1 MNKAYDRINW
11 ENYPS
16 DKTPINESNL
26 NKIDSATDTL
36 DNRIISL
43 DNTKATKTEV
53 ATLVQ
58 DVTFEEKTGI
68 ITIVKKNGSKVTI
81 DTQMEKIAI
90 NFSYDVNTQKIILT
104 LIDGT
109 KQYIDLAA
117 LITQYEF
124 LDTDTIAF
132 SINSSG
138 KVEAIVKEGSIKE
151 KHLQPNY
158 LADIKV
164 EVAKA
169 QASSTSASNSAKE
182 AKTSETNAKASQ
194 NAAQTSA
201 TNANNYAIKSQSYAV
216 GNTGSRT
223 GENTDNAKYYNQ
235 QASNSKTS
243 ALNSATSASN
253 SASKAE
259 SSATS
264 ASNSASKAESSAT
277 TATNKATLAS
287 NSAQNA
293 STSEANAKK
302 YYEQTKSISATVAG
316 AVTGV
321 KGNAETTYRTG
332 GVNLTPANIG
342 ALPSNGNAVSATKL
356 ATARNINGIKFDG
369 TSDIQLPL
377 YYSYSFGVT
386 QNVTYY
392 SSFCRMNKTNKE
404 SECETTVLV
413 TATGNF
419 GGTVPGTYLI
429 SMSNRGQKATMT
441 VVCLQKSSQAD
452 LTFGY
457 YSDDTYF
464 YFGVIRP
471 TYSYSTNL
479 TVLSKSASAETG
491 KFLNSTTKPTNW
503 VDVAIA
509 NSIGGNASTVNGH
522 TVNADVPANAK
533 FTDTTYSTG
542 NTSTLGLTKLYTGI
556 GTATDGTMTQSAIKS
571 ALDNKLSISGGA
583 VTGDIIPNTN
593 ELINL
598 GHKDKKWDNVWV
610 HCVEADYINAQDG
623 IRGNLTG
630 NADTATKAVKDNAGD
645 NIITSYRKRM
655 GSVPNNDFNNATV
668 EGVYTYGSSTGIA
681 NSYTNGGIWGTLEV
695 FNNGYNS
702 TQGVAGTVIHQ
713 IAFTTN
719 NQIYFRQRINSSD
732 WTLWK
737 ELTTKFSDG
746 KIKVTN
752 PAYSKGYVCAW
763 VDSEGGNLE
772 IQSSDGATTYQ
783 IDASNNDIIR
793 IFSNNSDGSHKFLK
807 FNGKTGVLSA
817 DGGFAGNASTVNGHT
832 VNADVPANAK
842 FTDTNTWRG
851 IQNNLTS
858 DSTTD
863 CLSAAQGKALANGS
877 ARDNTKLSLTGGTI
891 TGTIISSLATNTYL
905 NGNKGVAIINSTAS
919 AGIYTMLAKMN
930 SADGYFTQGVYG
942 KKYLLQYTTKS
953 TVDSNSNSVTKSITL
968 LDEDGSSSFAF
979 SNHTHANFVKSGMTA
994 KAGLVPA
1001 PSTTPGTTKY
1011 LREDGTWQV
1020 PPNTNTTYAAGTGI
1034 GLSNTTFYNTG
1045 VRSIATGSTNG
1056 SVAVN
1061 TNGTVADVKVKGLNT
1076 LAYASGTWNK
1086 LTGKNCTLW
1095 YNEVAVYLEISA
1107 QIVNLTEYGG
1117 TASNKTIVVLPTNV
1131 IPTKD
1136 VFLGTISALNSAW
1149 VPLNKA
1155 VMCNINYNSRNLTLR
1170 PTEALI
1176 NVVLNLTAMF
1186 PRSLFTIT

>member
-16 DKTPINESNL
+16 DETPINESNL

-223 GENTDNAKYYNQ
+223 DENTDNAKYYNQ

-243 ALNSATSASN
+243 ALNSATNASN
-253 SASKAE
+253 
-259 SSATS
+259 SATS
-264 ASNSASKAESSAT
+264 ASSSASKAESSAT

-302 YYEQTKSISATVAG
+302 YYEQTKSISNTVAG

-342 ALPSNGNAVSATKL
+342 AVSIEDFNNLKIGGRNLVRNGDFAQGNGVFSSCWTNWGLPSAREYVTLNGKKWCHIKGTGTALHQGISQNTGILIEKNTQYTISARVKGSKDNQTFTLGIHWLIDKTISAQNWKDFIVNATDTL
-356 ATARNINGIKFDG
+356 INVTF
-369 TSDIQLPL
+369 TSPNSDINTFNLMLGVSNTTTVYEVYFTDIKLEKGNKITAYSPAYEDYLPL
-377 YYSYSFGVT
+377 
-386 QNVTYY
+386 N
-392 SSFCRMNKTNKE
+392 
-404 SECETTVLV
+404 
-413 TATGNF
+413 
-419 GGTVPGTYLI
+419 GGTV
-429 SMSNRGQKATMT
+429 N
-441 VVCLQKSSQAD
+441 
-452 LTFGY
+452 
-457 YSDDTYF
+457 
-464 YFGVIRP
+464 
-471 TYSYSTNL
+471 
-479 TVLSKSASAETG
+479 
-491 KFLNSTTKPTNW
+491 
-503 VDVAIA
+503 
-509 NSIGGNASTVNGH
+509 
-522 TVNADVPANAK
+522 
-533 FTDTTYSTG
+533 
-542 NTSTLGLTKLYTGI
+542 
-556 GTATDGTMTQSAIKS
+556 
-571 ALDNKLSISGGA
+571 
-583 VTGDIIPNTN
+583 GDIVPDKDETYD
-593 ELINL
+593 L
-598 GHKDKKWDNVWV
+598 GHEDKKWDNILAHTLEV
-610 HCVEADYINAQDG
+610 DYVNAQDG

-719 NQIYFRQRINSSD
+719 NQIYFRQRINASD

-737 ELTTKFSDG
+737 ELTSKSSNG
-746 KIKVTN
+746 EIKVTN
-752 PAYSKGYVCAW
+752 PTYSKGYVRAW

-772 IQSSDGATTYQ
+772 IQSPDGATTYQ
-783 IDASNNDIIR
+783 IDAYNNDIIR

-817 DGGFAGNASTVNGHT
+817 DGGFAGNASTVNKHT

-842 FTDTNTWRG
+842 FTDTNT
-851 IQNNLTS
+851 
-858 DSTTD
+858 
-863 CLSAAQGKALANGS
+863 
-877 ARDNTKLSLTGGTI
+877 
-891 TGTIISSLATNTYL
+891 TY
-905 NGNKGVAIINSTAS
+905 S
-919 AGIYTMLAKMN
+919 
-930 SADGYFTQGVYG
+930 
-942 KKYLLQYTTKS
+942 
-953 TVDSNSNSVTKSITL
+953 
-968 LDEDGSSSFAF
+968 
-979 SNHTHANFVKSGMTA
+979 
-994 KAGLVPA
+994 
-1001 PSTTPGTTKY
+1001 
-1011 LREDGTWQV
+1011 
-1020 PPNTNTTYAAGTGI
+1020 AGTGI

-1086 LTGKNCTLW
+1086 LTGTNCAVY

-1107 QIVNLTEYGG
+1107 QGVNLTEYGG
-1117 TASNKTIVVLPTNV
+1117 TATNKTIVVLPTNV
-1131 IPTKD
+1131 TPTKG
-1136 VFLGTISALNSAW
+1136 VYLGVIAALNSAW
-1149 VPLNKA
+1149 LPLNKL
-1155 VMCNINYNSRNLTLR
+1155 VLCNINYNSRNLTLR
-1170 PTEALI
+1170 PTEALT

>member
-1 MNKAYDRINW
+1 MNKAYIRINW

-16 DKTPINESNL
+16 DETPINESNL

-223 GENTDNAKYYNQ
+223 DENTDNAKYYNQ

-243 ALNSATSASN
+243 ALNSATNASNSATSASS

-264 ASNSASKAESSAT
+264 ASSSASKAESSAT

-302 YYEQTKSISATVAG
+302 YYEQTKSISDTVAG

-342 ALPSNGNAVSATKL
+342 AVSIEDFNNLKIGGRNLVRNGDFAQGNGVFSSCWTNWGLPSTREYVTLNGKKWCHIKGTGTDLHQGISQNTGILIEKNTQYTISARVKGSKDNQIFTLGVHWLIDKTISAQNWKDFIVNATDTL
-356 ATARNINGIKFDG
+356 INVTF
-369 TSDIQLPL
+369 TSPNSDINTFNLMLGVSNTTTVYEVYFTDIKLEKGNKITAYSPAYEDYLPL
-377 YYSYSFGVT
+377 
-386 QNVTYY
+386 N
-392 SSFCRMNKTNKE
+392 
-404 SECETTVLV
+404 
-413 TATGNF
+413 
-419 GGTVPGTYLI
+419 GGT
-429 SMSNRGQKATMT
+429 
-441 VVCLQKSSQAD
+441 
-452 LTFGY
+452 
-457 YSDDTYF
+457 
-464 YFGVIRP
+464 
-471 TYSYSTNL
+471 
-479 TVLSKSASAETG
+479 
-491 KFLNSTTKPTNW
+491 
-503 VDVAIA
+503 
-509 NSIGGNASTVNGH
+509 
-522 TVNADVPANAK
+522 
-533 FTDTTYSTG
+533 
-542 NTSTLGLTKLYTGI
+542 
-556 GTATDGTMTQSAIKS
+556 IK
-571 ALDNKLSISGGA
+571 
-583 VTGDIIPNTN
+583 GDIIPSTN
-593 ELINL
+593 EYIDL
-598 GHKDKKWDNVWV
+598 GNSDKKWDNIWAHTLEV
-610 HCVEADYINAQDG
+610 DYVNAQDG

-630 NADTATKAVKDNAGD
+630 NADTATKAVKDSAGD

-719 NQIYFRQRINSSD
+719 NQIYFRQRINAWD
-732 WTLWK
+732 WTPWK
-737 ELTTKFSDG
+737 ELTSKFSNG
-746 KIKVTN
+746 EIKVTN
-752 PAYSKGYVCAW
+752 PAYSKGYVRAW

-772 IQSSDGATTYQ
+772 IQSPDGSTTYQ
-783 IDASNNDIIR
+783 IDAYSNDIIR
-793 IFSNNSDGSHKFLK
+793 IFSSNSDGSHKFLK

-832 VNADVPANAK
+832 INADVPANAK
-842 FTDTNTWRG
+842 FTDTNT
-851 IQNNLTS
+851 
-858 DSTTD
+858 
-863 CLSAAQGKALANGS
+863 
-877 ARDNTKLSLTGGTI
+877 
-891 TGTIISSLATNTYL
+891 TY
-905 NGNKGVAIINSTAS
+905 S
-919 AGIYTMLAKMN
+919 
-930 SADGYFTQGVYG
+930 
-942 KKYLLQYTTKS
+942 
-953 TVDSNSNSVTKSITL
+953 
-968 LDEDGSSSFAF
+968 
-979 SNHTHANFVKSGMTA
+979 
-994 KAGLVPA
+994 
-1001 PSTTPGTTKY
+1001 
-1011 LREDGTWQV
+1011 
-1020 PPNTNTTYAAGTGI
+1020 AGTGI
-1034 GLSNTTFYNTG
+1034 GLSNTTFYNAG

-1056 SVAVN
+1056 TMAVN
-1061 TNGTVADVKVKGLNT
+1061 TNGTVVDVKVKGLDA

-1086 LTGKNCTLW
+1086 LTGTNCTLW

-1107 QIVNLTEYGG
+1107 QNVNLTEYGSSA
-1117 TASNKTIVVLPTNV
+1117 TNKTVVVLPTNV
-1131 IPTKD
+1131 MPTKGIYIG
-1136 VFLGTISALNSAW
+1136 VIAALNSAW
-1149 VPLNKA
+1149 LPLNKL
-1155 VMCNINYNSRNLTLR
+1155 VLCNINYNTRNITLR
-1170 PTEALI
+1170 PTEALS

>member
-1 MNKAYDRINW
+1 MNKAYIRINW

-16 DKTPINESNL
+16 DETPINETNL

-68 ITIVKKNGSKVTI
+68 ITIIKKNGSKITI

-223 GENTDNAKYYNQ
+223 DENTDNAKYYNQ

-243 ALNSATSASN
+243 ALNSATNASNSATSASN

-264 ASNSASKAESSAT
+264 ASSSASKAESSAT

-302 YYEQTKSISATVAG
+302 YYEQTKSISDTVAG

-342 ALPSNGNAVSATKL
+342 AVSIEDFNNLKIGGRNLVRNGDFAQGNGVFSSCWTNWGLPSAREYVTLNGKKWCHIKGTGTALHQGISQNTGILIEKNTQYTISARVKGSKDNQTFTLGIHWLIDKTISAQNWKDFIVNATDTL
-356 ATARNINGIKFDG
+356 INVTF
-369 TSDIQLPL
+369 TSPNSDINTFNLMLGVSNTTTVYEVYFTDIKLEKGNKITAYSPAYEDYLPL
-377 YYSYSFGVT
+377 
-386 QNVTYY
+386 N
-392 SSFCRMNKTNKE
+392 
-404 SECETTVLV
+404 
-413 TATGNF
+413 
-419 GGTVPGTYLI
+419 GGTV
-429 SMSNRGQKATMT
+429 N
-441 VVCLQKSSQAD
+441 
-452 LTFGY
+452 
-457 YSDDTYF
+457 
-464 YFGVIRP
+464 
-471 TYSYSTNL
+471 
-479 TVLSKSASAETG
+479 
-491 KFLNSTTKPTNW
+491 
-503 VDVAIA
+503 
-509 NSIGGNASTVNGH
+509 
-522 TVNADVPANAK
+522 
-533 FTDTTYSTG
+533 
-542 NTSTLGLTKLYTGI
+542 
-556 GTATDGTMTQSAIKS
+556 
-571 ALDNKLSISGGA
+571 
-583 VTGDIIPNTN
+583 GDIVPDKDETY
-593 ELINL
+593 NL
-598 GHKDKKWDNVWV
+598 GHEDKKWDNIWAHTLEV
-610 HCVEADYINAQDG
+610 DYVNAQDG

-630 NADTATKAVKDNAGD
+630 NADTATKAVKDSAGD

-681 NSYTNGGIWGTLEV
+681 NSYTNGGIWGILEV

-713 IAFTTN
+713 IA
-719 NQIYFRQRINSSD
+719 
-732 WTLWK
+732 
-737 ELTTKFSDG
+737 
-746 KIKVTN
+746 
-752 PAYSKGYVCAW
+752 
-763 VDSEGGNLE
+763 
-772 IQSSDGATTYQ
+772 
-783 IDASNNDIIR
+783 
-793 IFSNNSDGSHKFLK
+793 
-807 FNGKTGVLSA
+807 
-817 DGGFAGNASTVNGHT
+817 
-832 VNADVPANAK
+832 
-842 FTDTNTWRG
+842 
-851 IQNNLTS
+851 
-858 DSTTD
+858 
-863 CLSAAQGKALANGS
+863 
-877 ARDNTKLSLTGGTI
+877 
-891 TGTIISSLATNTYL
+891 
-905 NGNKGVAIINSTAS
+905 
-919 AGIYTMLAKMN
+919 
-930 SADGYFTQGVYG
+930 
-942 KKYLLQYTTKS
+942 
-953 TVDSNSNSVTKSITL
+953 
-968 LDEDGSSSFAF
+968 
-979 SNHTHANFVKSGMTA
+979 
-994 KAGLVPA
+994 
-1001 PSTTPGTTKY
+1001 
-1011 LREDGTWQV
+1011 
-1020 PPNTNTTYAAGTGI
+1020 
-1034 GLSNTTFYNTG
+1034 
-1045 VRSIATGSTNG
+1045 
-1056 SVAVN
+1056 
-1061 TNGTVADVKVKGLNT
+1061 
-1076 LAYASGTWNK
+1076 
-1086 LTGKNCTLW
+1086 
-1095 YNEVAVYLEISA
+1095 
-1107 QIVNLTEYGG
+1107 
-1117 TASNKTIVVLPTNV
+1117 
-1131 IPTKD
+1131 
-1136 VFLGTISALNSAW
+1136 
-1149 VPLNKA
+1149 
-1155 VMCNINYNSRNLTLR
+1155 
-1170 PTEALI
+1170 
-1176 NVVLNLTAMF
+1176 
-1186 PRSLFTIT
+1186 

>member
-1 MNKAYDRINW
+1 MKKYKNDNPEFSSEIDIVEVTDPNHADNINKADKEIF
-11 ENYPS
+11 EN
-16 DKTPINESNL
+16 
-26 NKIDSATDTL
+26 
-36 DNRIISL
+36 
-43 DNTKATKTEV
+43 
-53 ATLVQ
+53 TLVNRQ
-58 DVTFEEKTGI
+58 DIQQLEKNKVDKVAGKQLSTNDYTTAEKNKLNGI
-68 ITIVKKNGSKVTI
+68 A
-81 DTQMEKIAI
+81 EK
-90 NFSYDVNTQKIILT
+90 
-104 LIDGT
+104 
-109 KQYIDLAA
+109 
-117 LITQYEF
+117 
-124 LDTDTIAF
+124 
-132 SINSSG
+132 
-138 KVEAIVKEGSIKE
+138 
-151 KHLQPNY
+151 
-158 LADIKV
+158 
-164 EVAKA
+164 
-169 QASSTSASNSAKE
+169 
-182 AKTSETNAKASQ
+182 
-194 NAAQTSA
+194 
-201 TNANNYAIKSQSYAV
+201 ANNYVHPTSHPANMIEQDTTHRFVSDTEKTNWDDANDKKHTHSNKTILDGITSTLI
-216 GNTGSRT
+216 NTWNTVANKLDKT
-223 GENTDNAKYYNQ
+223 GD
-235 QASNSKTS
+235 ASNTT
-243 ALNSATSASN
+243 NTI
-253 SASKAE
+253 
-259 SSATS
+259 
-264 ASNSASKAESSAT
+264 T
-277 TATNKATLAS
+277 TA
-287 NSAQNA
+287 
-293 STSEANAKK
+293 ST
-302 YYEQTKSISATVAG
+302 
-316 AVTGV
+316 
-321 KGNAETTYRTG
+321 R
-332 GVNLTPANIG
+332 
-342 ALPSNGNAVSATKL
+342 
-356 ATARNINGIKFDG
+356 
-369 TSDIQLPL
+369 
-377 YYSYSFGVT
+377 
-386 QNVTYY
+386 
-392 SSFCRMNKTNKE
+392 
-404 SECETTVLV
+404 
-413 TATGNF
+413 
-419 GGTVPGTYLI
+419 
-429 SMSNRGQKATMT
+429 
-441 VVCLQKSSQAD
+441 
-452 LTFGY
+452 
-457 YSDDTYF
+457 
-464 YFGVIRP
+464 
-471 TYSYSTNL
+471 TNL
-479 TVLSKSASAETG
+479 TTGEKLSTSLGKIAKWFSDLKNVAFTG
-491 KFLNSTTKPTNW
+491 SYNDLSDRPTVGNGTITIKQAGTSKGTFTMNQTGDTTIELSDN
-503 VDVAIA
+503 
-509 NSIGGNASTVNGH
+509 N
-522 TVNADVPANAK
+522 
-533 FTDTTYSTG
+533 TTYSTG
-542 NTSTLGLTKLYTGI
+542 NTSISGLTKLYAET
-556 GTATDGTMTQSAIKS
+556 GTAIDGTMTQSAIKS

-593 ELINL
+593 GLIDL
-598 GHKDKKWDNVWV
+598 GHSDKKWDNVWV

-630 NADTATKAVKDNAGD
+630 NADTATKAVKDSAGD
-645 NIITSYRKRM
+645 NIIASYRKRM

-713 IAFTTN
+713 IAFATN
-719 NQIYFRQRINSSD
+719 NQIYFRQRVNSSD

-1045 VRSIATGSTNG
+1045 VRSIATSSTNG

-1086 LTGKNCTLW
+1086 LTGKNRTLW

>member
-1 MNKAYDRINW
+1 
-11 ENYPS
+11 
-16 DKTPINESNL
+16 
-26 NKIDSATDTL
+26 
-36 DNRIISL
+36 
-43 DNTKATKTEV
+43 
-53 ATLVQ
+53 
-58 DVTFEEKTGI
+58 
-68 ITIVKKNGSKVTI
+68 
-81 DTQMEKIAI
+81 MEKIAI

-223 GENTDNAKYYNQ
+223 DENTDNAKYYNQ

-243 ALNSATSASN
+243 ALNSATNASNSATSASN
-253 SASKAE
+253 SASKAESSATSASNSASKAESSATSASSSASKAE

-302 YYEQTKSISATVAG
+302 YYEQTKSISDTVAG

-342 ALPSNGNAVSATKL
+342 AVSIEDFNNLKIGGRNLVRNGDFAQGNGVFSSCWTNWGLPSAREYVTLNGKKWCHIKGTGTALHQGISQNTGILIEKNTQYTISARVKGSKDNQTFTLGIHWLIDKTISAQNWKDFIVNATDTL
-356 ATARNINGIKFDG
+356 INVTF
-369 TSDIQLPL
+369 TSPNSDINTFNLMLGVSNTTTVYEVYFTDIKLEKGNKITAYSPAYEDYLPL
-377 YYSYSFGVT
+377 
-386 QNVTYY
+386 N
-392 SSFCRMNKTNKE
+392 
-404 SECETTVLV
+404 
-413 TATGNF
+413 
-419 GGTVPGTYLI
+419 GGTV
-429 SMSNRGQKATMT
+429 N
-441 VVCLQKSSQAD
+441 
-452 LTFGY
+452 
-457 YSDDTYF
+457 
-464 YFGVIRP
+464 
-471 TYSYSTNL
+471 
-479 TVLSKSASAETG
+479 
-491 KFLNSTTKPTNW
+491 
-503 VDVAIA
+503 
-509 NSIGGNASTVNGH
+509 
-522 TVNADVPANAK
+522 
-533 FTDTTYSTG
+533 
-542 NTSTLGLTKLYTGI
+542 
-556 GTATDGTMTQSAIKS
+556 
-571 ALDNKLSISGGA
+571 
-583 VTGDIIPNTN
+583 GDIVPDKDETYD
-593 ELINL
+593 L
-598 GHKDKKWDNVWV
+598 GHEDKKWDNIWAHTLEV
-610 HCVEADYINAQDG
+610 DYVNAQDG

-630 NADTATKAVKDNAGD
+630 NADTATKAVKDSAGD

-681 NSYTNGGIWGTLEV
+681 NSYTNGGIWGILEV

-719 NQIYFRQRINSSD
+719 NQIYFRQRINAWD
-732 WTLWK
+732 WTPWK
-737 ELTTKFSDG
+737 ELTSKFSNG
-746 KIKVTN
+746 EIKVTN
-752 PAYSKGYVCAW
+752 PAYSKGYVRAW
-763 VDSEGGNLE
+763 VDKEGGNLE
-772 IQSSDGATTYQ
+772 IQSPDGATTYQ
-783 IDASNNDIIR
+783 IDACNNDIIR

-842 FTDTNTWRG
+842 FTDTNT
-851 IQNNLTS
+851 
-858 DSTTD
+858 
-863 CLSAAQGKALANGS
+863 
-877 ARDNTKLSLTGGTI
+877 
-891 TGTIISSLATNTYL
+891 
-905 NGNKGVAIINSTAS
+905 
-919 AGIYTMLAKMN
+919 
-930 SADGYFTQGVYG
+930 
-942 KKYLLQYTTKS
+942 
-953 TVDSNSNSVTKSITL
+953 
-968 LDEDGSSSFAF
+968 
-979 SNHTHANFVKSGMTA
+979 
-994 KAGLVPA
+994 
-1001 PSTTPGTTKY
+1001 
-1011 LREDGTWQV
+1011 
-1020 PPNTNTTYAAGTGI
+1020 TYAAGTGI
-1034 GLSNTTFYNTG
+1034 GLSNTTFYNAG
-1045 VRSIATGSTNG
+1045 VRGVATGSKNG
-1056 SVAVN
+1056 TLAIN
-1061 TNGTVADVKVKGLNT
+1061 TNGTVADVLVKGLNT

-1086 LTGKNCTLW
+1086 LTGTNCTVY

-1107 QIVNLTEYGG
+1107 QGVNLTEYGG
-1117 TASNKTIVVLPTNV
+1117 TATNKTIVVLPTNV
-1131 IPTKD
+1131 TPTKGIY
-1136 VFLGTISALNSAW
+1136 LGIIAALNSAW
-1149 VPLNKA
+1149 VPLNKL
-1155 VMCNINYNSRNLTLR
+1155 VMCNLTYNSRNLTLR
-1170 PTEALI
+1170 PAEALS
-1176 NVVLNLTAMF
+1176 NVVLNITAMF

>member
-1 MNKAYDRINW
+1 MNKAYIRINW

-16 DKTPINESNL
+16 DETPINETNL

-68 ITIVKKNGSKVTI
+68 ITIIKKNGSKITI

-223 GENTDNAKYYNQ
+223 DENTDNAKYYNQ

-243 ALNSATSASN
+243 ALNSATNASN
-253 SASKAE
+253 
-259 SSATS
+259 SATS

-302 YYEQTKSISATVAG
+302 YYEQTKSISDTVAG

-342 ALPSNGNAVSATKL
+342 AVSIEDFNNLKIGGRNLVRNGDFAQGNGVFSSCWTNWGLPSAREYVTLNGKKWCHIKGTGTALHQGISQNTGILIEKNTQYTISARVKGSKDNQTFTLGIHWLIDKTISAQNWKDFIVNATDTL
-356 ATARNINGIKFDG
+356 INVTF
-369 TSDIQLPL
+369 TSPNSDINTFNLMLGVSSTTSAYEVYFTDIKLEKGNKITAYSPAYEDYLPL
-377 YYSYSFGVT
+377 S
-386 QNVTYY
+386 
-392 SSFCRMNKTNKE
+392 
-404 SECETTVLV
+404 
-413 TATGNF
+413 
-419 GGTVPGTYLI
+419 GGTI
-429 SMSNRGQKATMT
+429 
-441 VVCLQKSSQAD
+441 
-452 LTFGY
+452 
-457 YSDDTYF
+457 
-464 YFGVIRP
+464 
-471 TYSYSTNL
+471 
-479 TVLSKSASAETG
+479 
-491 KFLNSTTKPTNW
+491 
-503 VDVAIA
+503 
-509 NSIGGNASTVNGH
+509 
-522 TVNADVPANAK
+522 
-533 FTDTTYSTG
+533 
-542 NTSTLGLTKLYTGI
+542 
-556 GTATDGTMTQSAIKS
+556 
-571 ALDNKLSISGGA
+571 
-583 VTGDIIPNTN
+583 TGDIIPNKN
-593 ELINL
+593 GLIDL
-598 GHKDKKWDNVWV
+598 GHSDKKWDNVWV

-630 NADTATKAVKDNAGD
+630 NADTATKAVKDSAGD

-681 NSYTNGGIWGTLEV
+681 NSYTNGGIWGILEV

-719 NQIYFRQRINSSD
+719 NQIYFRQRINASD

-842 FTDTNTWRG
+842 FTDTNT
-851 IQNNLTS
+851 
-858 DSTTD
+858 
-863 CLSAAQGKALANGS
+863 
-877 ARDNTKLSLTGGTI
+877 
-891 TGTIISSLATNTYL
+891 TY
-905 NGNKGVAIINSTAS
+905 S
-919 AGIYTMLAKMN
+919 
-930 SADGYFTQGVYG
+930 
-942 KKYLLQYTTKS
+942 
-953 TVDSNSNSVTKSITL
+953 
-968 LDEDGSSSFAF
+968 
-979 SNHTHANFVKSGMTA
+979 
-994 KAGLVPA
+994 
-1001 PSTTPGTTKY
+1001 
-1011 LREDGTWQV
+1011 
-1020 PPNTNTTYAAGTGI
+1020 AGTGI

-1061 TNGTVADVKVKGLNT
+1061 TNGTVADVKVKGLDA

-1086 LTGKNCTLW
+1086 LTGTNCTLW

-1107 QIVNLTEYGG
+1107 QNVNLTEYGSSA
-1117 TASNKTIVVLPTNV
+1117 TNKTVVVLPTNV
-1131 IPTKD
+1131 MPTKGIY
-1136 VFLGTISALNSAW
+1136 LGIIAALNSAW
-1149 VPLNKA
+1149 VPLNKL
-1155 VMCNINYNSRNLTLR
+1155 VMCNLTYNSRNLTLR
-1170 PTEALI
+1170 PAEALS
-1176 NVVLNLTAMF
+1176 NVVLNITAMF